1 MAKTYL
7 IPDNFVDAGKVF
19 NGTFKTRNFIEGVI
33 LGGFLLLVSFQIP
46 AHSLQAR
53 IILSIAMAAPG
64 LMLGIFGINNDPVS
78 VFVYNL
84 FTWQQNRKTMLYNGT
99 AKGRSDDIVKLM
111 MEQKSPQEVLS
122 SQWKA
127 LREKNANEEVMLVEG
142 IDFQFEEDPE
152 LTKYVQQDSK
162 KGSFFSRRRNASTA
176 EDSLVSID
184 TLLVEEEE

>member
-1 MAKTYL
+1 MTKIMAVNSGSSSLKFQL
-7 IPDNFVDAGKVF
+7 FEMPEGKVLTSG
-19 NGTFKTRNFIEGVI
+19 NVE
-33 LGGFLLLVSFQIP
+33 
-46 AHSLQAR
+46 R
-53 IILSIAMAAPG
+53 IG
-64 LMLGIFGINNDPVS
+64 LPMGIFGINNDPVS